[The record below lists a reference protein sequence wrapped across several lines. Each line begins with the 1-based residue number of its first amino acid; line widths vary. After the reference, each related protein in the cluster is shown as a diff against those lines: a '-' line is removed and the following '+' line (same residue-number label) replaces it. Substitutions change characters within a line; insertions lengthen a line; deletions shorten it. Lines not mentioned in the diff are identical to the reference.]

1 MSTKPISARNF
12 LLRKLWTT
20 CFLLSAQHIHNIAAD
35 VDGDERPPI
44 CSSRILSES
53 VDSFYSC
60 ALLLLLLL
68 ISSPFLQHSVFFTF
82 SISNQ
87 PIKMKLFWG
96 QLICI
101 YEKTLLSLL
110 TAFQRGTINSAFA
123 QFSPIYFNYQK
134 CNWRP
139 YISDCHSQ
147 GHANKIPIIAN
158 PFHFCFAHLVPYFR
172 LIMCVP
178 YTKLSKSHSILITYC
193 VRYFSSSVV
202 FCGNKKE
209 TTISVI
215 SACHRTWNI
224 FISHSC
230 KNKRKTAHAQHSTQ
244 YTSAS
249 TFSSIKNSKQNN
261 REIITMR
268 FEIYLHSF
276 SIGFR
281 PLFSFNTISI
291 SIPVPSIESRKK
303 HFFSIIIVF
312 SCIVFLVCMA
322 LRLNILLFSF
332 DSMVLYFHV

>member
-230 KNKRKTAHAQHSTQ
+230 KNKRKTAHAQHSTAHNTHLLQ
-244 YTSAS
+244 LLVRLKTRNKTIEKSSQCDLKFICIHFLLAS
-249 TFSSIKNSKQNN
+249 GRFFRLTPFLFPFPSHRLKVEKNTF
-261 REIITMR
+261 
-268 FEIYLHSF
+268 F
-276 SIGFR
+276 
-281 PLFSFNTISI
+281 P
-291 SIPVPSIESRKK
+291 
-303 HFFSIIIVF
+303 
-312 SCIVFLVCMA
+312 
-322 LRLNILLFSF
+322 
-332 DSMVLYFHV
+332 

>member
-1 MSTKPISARNF
+1 MCSVAFASSYFFSF
-12 LLRKLWTT
+12 LTAQ
-20 CFLLSAQHIHNIAAD
+20 CF
-35 VDGDERPPI
+35 
-44 CSSRILSES
+44 
-53 VDSFYSC
+53 
-60 ALLLLLLL
+60 
-68 ISSPFLQHSVFFTF
+68 FFTF

-123 QFSPIYFNYQK
+123 QFPPIYFNYQK

-312 SCIVFLVCMA
+312 SCIVFLVFMA